1 MNHKSTN
8 KIAVLAVAGSI
19 ALKAAAEALL
29 PGAMAEYYSLGS
41 APLSAMPDF
50 DALVPD
56 VVTVV
61 DSIDHSASYD
71 PWEGMG
77 DEFADNFAARYTA
90 LLDVPADGEYTF
102 VLESDDGS
110 LLSIDGETLIDNS
123 SLHVMNGVT
132 NSMYL
137 SAGCHA
143 LRLDYFEKDG
153 QAGLRLSWEGPGV
166 GGVISSDNLVQD
178 VSSDTEF
185 YAGLY
190 GVPSSVLAEMAGSAT
205 WDEVVSNSVAFAGF
219 APGLQ
224 VEYHS
229 FRENPLAAIPDFTA
243 LSPRRVG
250 YVDKVSYSKCEMY
263 DVVQH
268 DFAFTGSFA
277 SRHFGHLYV
286 SAAGTYGFRLKSDDG
301 SRLVVD
307 GTTVVDNDGL
317 HAVTTA
323 SGEIFLDSGMHEIE
337 LLYFGHRNDSQLELS
352 WTTPGTASPTLVPST
367 RLFHRAPGNFAPKV
381 SLLAPGAGGVYAAGQ
396 PVSLSADARDFDGE
410 VVEVAYYTASGEQ
423 VCVSS
428 NSPWLVSWTP
438 VNGGRASVYAVATD
452 DGGASR
458 RSQSV
463 SFDVRLPPRGS
474 GTGLL
479 GVFRQNGGTGSGTHV
494 GETFAMVVPSLDFP
508 LTRSAWAG
516 LPDWMVD
523 NFSAEFT
530 GYLFVEK
537 ADCYTFRLSSNE
549 GGELWLDGDCVID
562 HGAAHSYEAKHGS
575 AYLSVGLHPIRV
587 TYFENEGR
595 AGLDLSWSSSS
606 FDMRTIAP
614 HELVHE
620 TTGLDGD
627 CDGMHD
633 WWEEFYGLD
642 FGDQSDASL
651 DPDCDGLDN
660 LAEFRHGTSPNS
672 PDTDADGLPD
682 SWEIAKGTRPFI
694 PDAFDDPDEDGLA
707 NIDEYRAG
715 TDPFDADTDGD
726 GCPDGVEFW
735 NARSNPLVPDLV
747 WGAPVAVG
755 EAVSARSP
763 LSTTGI
769 WNVDSDGVIYAGV
782 RAGSLTWRLSVP
794 DGGADALAVRVVQ
807 HEFFATESDF
817 DLSLKVDGVFVART
831 CVRAPYGHPADAVF
845 FIPEVAPGEHE
856 FRIVW
861 HNWGENTFLGVLD
874 LRFLNF
880 EGPDADG
887 NGVADW
893 RDSRDAKGAALNPI
907 PNVSLVSPVCV
918 EGRGMWGGSLV
929 LNVDYGSSNAVF
941 SAVRTI
947 GDGFYADIPLAEEG
961 LTAISFVEAGRT
973 NAAQVAWEAIDVF
986 GGDYAE
992 NALVVRTGDS
1002 LRLAHGGASAE
1013 YTISR
1018 NVAGNWNEVTNLG
1031 FRASCAYE
1039 FSDAGSY
1046 LVTARVPGL
1055 LADDE
1060 AHALVEVVS
1069 SRFPNRNPAIQLQGQ
1084 FEVKC
1089 PGLDPAN
1096 VLEHDAGLSVS
1107 AEAASSGGV
1116 TLSVYASEDRDYG
1129 LVSRIDEDG
1138 SISDAVQA
1146 TPVWFDNGAYCRV
1159 LQTYPDGSQLIE
1171 VSLLLGAMPEGMT
1184 VSLQIFVSGVTFEDG
1199 SSVKTLT
1206 ADDFDENGMCSVRF
1220 VKALGVTTSVCHRTY
1235 LRQDGKDVFGN

>member
-1 MNHKSTN
+1 MNKYCRKQIT
-8 KIAVLAVAGSI
+8 VLAVAGAM
-19 ALKAAAEALL
+19 ALTTAAETML
-29 PGAMAEYYSLGS
+29 PGVVAEYYSFGS
-41 APLSAMPDF
+41 VPLSSMPDF
-50 DALVPD
+50 DTLVPSG
-56 VVTVV
+56 VAVV
-61 DSIDHSASYD
+61 DSIDYPASYE
-71 PWEGMG
+71 PWEGLG
-77 DEFADNFAARYTA
+77 DDFADNFAVRYTA
-90 LLDVPADGEYTF
+90 FLDVPVDGDYTF
-102 VLESDDGS
+102 ILESDDGS
-110 LLSIDGETLIDNS
+110 ILCVDGETLIDNS
-123 SLHVMNGVT
+123 SLHAMNLVT
-132 NSMYL
+132 NCVHL
-137 SAGCHA
+137 AAGYHA
-143 LRLDYFEKDG
+143 IGLDFFEKDG

-166 GGVISSDNLVQD
+166 NGVISSGNLVQD
-178 VSSDTEF
+178 VSSDLEF

-190 GVPSSVLAEMAGSAT
+190 GVPPSVLSEIAGSAT
-205 WDEVVSNSVAFAGF
+205 WEEVVSNSIAFAGF

-229 FRENPLAAIPDFTA
+229 FRENPLSAIPDFTA

-250 YVDKVSYSKCEMY
+250 FADKVAYSKCEMY
-263 DVVQH
+263 DVVAH

-277 SRHFGHLYV
+277 SRHFGYLYV
-286 SAAGTYGFRLKSDDG
+286 NAAGTYGFRLKSDDG

-323 SGEIFLDSGMHEIE
+323 TGGIFLGPGMHEVE
-337 LLYFGHRNDSQLELS
+337 LLFFGHRNDSLLELS
-352 WTTPGTASPTLVPST
+352 WTTPGATSPVLVPST

-381 SLLAPGAGGVYAAGQ
+381 SVLSPDQGGVYAAGQ
-396 PVSLSADARDFDGE
+396 PVELSADVRDFDGE
-410 VVEVAYYTASGEQ
+410 VAEVSYYTAAGEL
-423 VCVSS
+423 VGVSS
-428 NSPWLVSWTP
+428 NAPWAASWTP
-438 VNGGRASVYAVATD
+438 ANGGLTSIYAVATD

-458 RSQSV
+458 RSPAV
-463 SFDVRLPPRGS
+463 SFEVRLPPRGL
-474 GTGLL
+474 GTGLR
-479 GVFRQNGGTGSGTHV
+479 GVFRQNSGPHL
-494 GETFAMVVPSLDFP
+494 GETLAMVVPSLDFP
-508 LTRSAWAG
+508 STTSAWKG
-516 LPDWMVD
+516 LPQWMVD

-537 ADCYTFRLSSNE
+537 ADYYTFKLSSDD
-549 GGELWLDGDCVID
+549 GSELWLDGERLID
-562 HGAAHSYEAKHGS
+562 HGTPHSYTAKYAS
-575 AYLSVGLHPIRV
+575 AFLSVGLHAIRV
-587 TYFENEGR
+587 TYFDDQGH
-595 AGLDLSWSSSS
+595 AGLDLSWSSPS
-606 FDMRTIAP
+606 FEMHTVAP

-620 TTGLDGD
+620 TTGLDND
-627 CDGMHD
+627 HDGMHD

-642 FGDQSDASL
+642 FVDPSDASF
-651 DPDCDGLDN
+651 DPDGDGLDN
-660 LAEFRHGTSPNS
+660 LFEFQHGTSPNS
-672 PDTDADGLPD
+672 PDTDADGMPD
-682 SWEIAKGTRPFI
+682 SWEVANGTRSFI
-694 PDAFDDPDEDGLA
+694 ADAFDDPDEDGLS

-715 TDPFDADTDGD
+715 TNPHCADTDSD

-973 NAAQVAWEAIDVF
+973 NVAQVAWEAIDVF

-992 NALVVRTGDS
+992 NALVVRTGDA
-1002 LRLAHGGASAE
+1002 LRFAHGGASAE

-1018 NVAGNWNEVTNLG
+1018 NDDGSWNEVTNLG
-1031 FRASCAYE
+1031 LRASCAYE
-1039 FSDAGSY
+1039 FSEAGSY
-1046 LVTARVPGL
+1046 LVTAIVPGIFG
-1055 LADDE
+1055 DDE

-1069 SRFPNRNPAIQLQGQ
+1069 SRFPSRNPAIQLQGQ
-1084 FEVKC
+1084 FEVDC
-1089 PGLDPAN
+1089 PGLAPAN

-1107 AEAASSGGV
+1107 AEATPSGGV

-1129 LVSRIDEDG
+1129 LVSRLDEDG
-1138 SISDAVQA
+1138 SISDTVQA
-1146 TPVWFDNGAYCRV
+1146 TPVWFDNGTYCRV

-1171 VSLLLGAMPEGMT
+1171 VSLLLGAIPEGMT
-1184 VSLQIFVSGVTFEDG
+1184 VFLQIFVSGVTFEDG

-1235 LRQDGKDVFGN
+1235 LRQDGKYVFGN